1 MELIFFYP
9 SNPAIIL
16 REHPQNRG
24 IDAVLDV
31 LEELERRGVT
41 VRRIDAASMTDQERF
56 HEYSRAC
63 TPAVC
68 KRYEVKRMFG
78 TNRQSA
84 IFFGLQVPAL
94 IVKQPGDPYGD
105 TYPHRERPN
114 TIVTIYDFLS
124 NALANFAAE
133 RAAQG

>member
-9 SNPAIIL
+9 SNPAIIFGQ
-16 REHPQNRG
+16 HPQNGG
-24 IDAVLDV
+24 IDAVPAL
-31 LEELERRGVT
+31 LEEFERRGVT
-41 VRRIDAASMTDQERF
+41 VRRIDPTPMSEQERF

-84 IFFGLQVPAL
+84 LFFGLQVPAL

-114 TIVTIYDFLS
+114 SIVTIYDFLS
-124 NALANFAAE
+124 KALANFASE
-133 RAAQG
+133 RRAHG

>member
-1 MELIFFYP
+1 MELTFFYP
-9 SNPAIIL
+9 SDPAIVL
-16 REHPQNRG
+16 YQHPQNRG
-24 IDAVLDV
+24 IDAVPAL
-31 LEELERRGVT
+31 LEEFQRRGVT
-41 VRRIDAASMTDQERF
+41 VQRIDLTPMTEQERF

-84 IFFGLQVPAL
+84 LFFGLQVPAL
-94 IVKQPGDPYGD
+94 IVKQPDDPHGD

-124 NALANFAAE
+124 NALANFTSE
-133 RAAQG
+133 GRVGH